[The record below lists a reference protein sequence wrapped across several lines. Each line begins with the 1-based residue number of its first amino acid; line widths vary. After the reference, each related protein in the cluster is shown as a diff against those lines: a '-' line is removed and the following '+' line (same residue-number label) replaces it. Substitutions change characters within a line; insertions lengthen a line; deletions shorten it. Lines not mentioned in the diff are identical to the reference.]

1 MSIGFSGI
9 LFIYLFIFLSVGYDI
24 YIVGIFKLFS
34 GWFPIIVETYFSYQP
49 NNKKTFSILFSKSQ
63 PNNRKLIILFENI
76 FFFMRNYLT

>member
-63 PNNRKLIILFENI
+63 DSQPNNRKLIILFENN
-76 FFFMRNYLT
+76 FFL